1 RCSRPGCVRV
11 GVPGKC
17 GLAACCRAPRRS
29 PTHPCGLV
37 CGLLTARPPSRFP
50 LRRGD
55 LLSSWTSLR
64 QRMGAPDALV
74 AQGIERLPPEQK
86 AVGSN
91 PIEGTTETP
100 PVHGAGGV
108 FLCL

>member
-1 RCSRPGCVRV
+1 MWTLSRATDG
-11 GVPGKC
+11 
-17 GLAACCRAPRRS
+17 AP
-29 PTHPCGLV
+29 PI
-37 CGLLTARPPSRFP
+37 RFP

-64 QRMGAPDALV
+64 QRVGAPDALV

-91 PIEGTTETP
+91 PIEGTTENP
-100 PVHGAGGV
+100 ASSKELAG
-108 FLCL
+108 FFFALS